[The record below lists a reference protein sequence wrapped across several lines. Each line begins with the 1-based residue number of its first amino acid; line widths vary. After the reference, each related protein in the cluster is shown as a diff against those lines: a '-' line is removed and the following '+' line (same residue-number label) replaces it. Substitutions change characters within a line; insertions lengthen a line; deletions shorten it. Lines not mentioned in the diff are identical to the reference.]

1 MGHLKSRKSNKKKCT
16 IFNKN
21 KKYFTVRASCVI
33 QLFPS
38 EFVLTKS
45 KRLFGYPVTP
55 IFLVK
60 NTTFPG
66 ILLLKDGY

>member
-1 MGHLKSRKSNKKKCT
+1 MGHLKSRKSNKKNNALFLIRIKNISQLELACYSTFSFRVCT
-16 IFNKN
+16 YEIKE
-21 KKYFTVRASCVI
+21 VV
-33 QLFPS
+33 
-38 EFVLTKS
+38 
-45 KRLFGYPVTP
+45 GYPVTP

>member
-1 MGHLKSRKSNKKKCT
+1 MGHLKSRKSNKKNNALFLIRIKNVSQLELAVL
-16 IFNKN
+16 FNFFLQSLYLRN
-21 KKYFTVRASCVI
+21 QRGC
-33 QLFPS
+33 L
-38 EFVLTKS
+38 
-45 KRLFGYPVTP
+45 VTP